1 MYNDLYQQR
10 NKFKIATEED
20 IQEIKDVLEY
30 SESLIIKNQQLAD
43 SNETMD
49 SVRES
54 TIYVSAVLNLND
66 TENLDRQII
75 IESYEELNPYYI
87 NLRDNYEIDV
97 VTARTTK
104 NFRIL
109 KVMKPILKK
118 EDEILFNTCYNE
130 SIEYFTKVIA
140 TKAFNNQEYN
150 FEYFRILLIHM
161 TVQKYLT
168 MKLGYFFNIDLY
180 DKKKLKNAFISYGFD
195 YFDIL
200 PINYQRRLLKLI
212 NELVQSK
219 GTNTDIQRLLKIFG
233 FKNIDIYKY
242 ILAKGYKL
250 GSDGDNDYSQP
261 YLVFYKTKAGDII
274 DYEKDVTL
282 NYDSVVENDPFWR
295 CDKEDILNNRE
306 FNTITTKYMSVDL
319 SLDII
324 KETMRMSYFMSFL
337 KKMEKEFKEKQDI
350 DFGFLN
356 RNISPKKISIFD
368 AITGLQSLILSSHK
382 LVDTINKTPSQ
393 VVNIYGYNDIR
404 NNNDIKEL
412 LEEIQ
417 ILLIQKEYT
426 LEYKRQ
432 FDELYRYFQTFN
444 LKNFQDPLDFTDLNI
459 IYNYYDEYS
468 ELKQQL
474 ESGLGRYSDNQ
485 AFVDYLADSDNDL
498 IDKLEFLRVYLIKGL
513 FELENLYNYQGL
525 CKLFSKYLVI
535 QGFRVPATRLE
546 IVEIFHNSKTL
557 WKEMKDFVETINNST
572 IQEYFHNNDFFA
584 VLDNIIKFI
593 TSRRKEIK
601 EQYGIVIDKDLY
613 DILINDKLDIIY
625 YKNLNAFYNVFY
637 QPFKEIREDKKYSV
651 DNFVDIFLKNEDLR
665 NQLQQ
670 FIIDIDDYDLYKKF
684 NDLFNI
690 KMITKYTEGLY
701 GDFDRFSDYI
711 KYKDIDFYNWITPTE
726 DIEVDKDKRYEFYQT
741 RIFDLC
747 ESIDNYIGG
756 LDLFMNHTF
765 TGIIDFIRKIL
776 YLVITVFKSYTIDLL
791 DTNTVLYIDDKSFN
805 AIRTFDVID
814 SMTISDSV
822 TDKISIQDVHR
833 TFVKDSFEDRLE
845 IKEIIRIISEE
856 EYVKE
861 LKENEYN

>member
-1 MYNDLYQQR
+1 MYNDLYKQR

-20 IQEIKDVLEY
+20 IKEIKDVLEY
-30 SESLIIKNQQLAD
+30 SESLIVKNQQLAD
-43 SNETMD
+43 MNETMD

-54 TIYVSAVLNLND
+54 TIYISAVLNLND
-66 TENLDRQII
+66 TDNLDRQII
-75 IESYEELNPYYI
+75 IESYKEANPYYI
-87 NLRDNYEIDV
+87 KLKDEYNIDIV
-97 VTARTTK
+97 KARTTK

-118 EDEILFNTCYNE
+118 EDEILFNNCYNE
-130 SIEYFTKVIA
+130 SIEYFTKVIS
-140 TKAFNNQEYN
+140 TKAFNNQQYN
-150 FEYFRILLIHM
+150 FEYFRILLVHM
-161 TVQKYLT
+161 TIQKYLT
-168 MKLGYFFNIDLY
+168 KKLGYFFNIDLY

-219 GTNTDIQRLLKIFG
+219 GTNSDIQRLLKIFG

-250 GSDGDNDYSQP
+250 GSDGNNDYTQP
-261 YLVFYKTKAGDII
+261 YLVFYKTKANDII
-274 DYEKDVTL
+274 DYEKDITL
-282 NYDSVVENDPFWR
+282 NYDNVVEKDPFWR

-306 FNTITTKYMSVDL
+306 FNTITSKYMSVDL

-324 KETMRMSYFMSFL
+324 KETMKMSYFMSFL

-350 DFGFLN
+350 DFGFHN
-356 RNISPKKISIFD
+356 RNISPKQIPIFD

-382 LVDTINKTPSQ
+382 LVDTINKNPSQ

-404 NNNDIKEL
+404 NNNDIKDL

-417 ILLIQKEYT
+417 TLLIQKEYS

-432 FDELYRYFQTFN
+432 FNELYKYFQTFN

-459 IYNYYDEYS
+459 IYNYYNDYS
-468 ELKQQL
+468 ELKQEL
-474 ESGLGRYSDNQ
+474 EGGLGRYSNNE
-485 AFVDYLADSDNDL
+485 AFIEFMADSTNDL
-498 IDKLEFLRVYLIKGL
+498 IDKLEFLRVYLIKGQYS
-513 FELENLYNYQGL
+513 LEDLYNYQGI

-535 QGFRVPATRLE
+535 EGFRNPSTRLE
-546 IVEIFHNSKTL
+546 IVEIFNNNKTL

-572 IQEYFHNNDFFA
+572 IQEDFHNNDFFA
-584 VLDNIIKFI
+584 VIENIIKFI
-593 TSRRKEIK
+593 TARRKEIK
-601 EQYGIVIDKDLY
+601 EKFNLATEEQLHN
-613 DILINDKLDIIY
+613 ILIADKLDIIY

-637 QPFKEIREDKKYSV
+637 QPFKEIREDKKYSI

-670 FIIDIDDYDLYKKF
+670 FIIDIDDYELYKKF

-701 GDFDRFSDYI
+701 GDFEKFSDYI
-711 KYKDIDFYNWITPTE
+711 KSKDIDFYNWITPTE
-726 DIEVDKDKRYEFYQT
+726 DIENDKDKRYEFYKT
-741 RIFDLC
+741 RIFELC

-776 YLVITVFKSYTIDLL
+776 YLVITVFKSYTIDLI
-791 DTNTVLYIDDKSFN
+791 DTNTVLFIDDKSFN
-805 AIRTFDVID
+805 AIRTFDAIN
-814 SMTISDSV
+814 SITISDSI
-822 TDKISIQDVHR
+822 TSRISIQDVYR
-833 TFVKDSFEDRLE
+833 TFVRDSFEDKLQ
-845 IKEIIRIISEE
+845 IKEIIRIIPEE
-856 EYVKE
+856 DYVKE
-861 LKENEYN
+861 IEENEYN